1 MPPHNLPLAV
11 FPHPDIREAKFFTE
25 RLAIF
30 VFAGSPSVAV
40 ILLVIAALGAT
51 MLDGSGH
58 VLFLQAVRP
67 RERTEMTGVF
77 QTYRDAANQA
87 VPGIFA
93 VLLKFFSLPVVF
105 AGGAVWM
112 MAAAVTSKHIPKRM

>member
-1 MPPHNLPLAV
+1 MRTGFLMTSLVTTAV
-11 FPHPDIREAKFFTE
+11 FI
-25 RLAIF
+25 
-30 VFAGSPSVAV
+30 FAGSPTIAVALL
-40 ILLVIAALGAT
+40 ILAALGAT

-58 VLFLQAVRP
+58 VLFLRAVRSS
-67 RERTEMTGVF
+67 ERTEMAGVY
-77 QTYRDAANQA
+77 QTYRDAANLA

-112 MAAAVTSKHIPKRM
+112 MAAAVTSKYIPKRM